1 MGVGVR
7 GKGAGRRRKKT
18 GLRTRKG
25 TESCV
30 ARRRGAGGLEG
41 EREPSEEGQSAPGSE
56 SRKSKSKVLLYRN
69 DAEAAISALS
79 KGFRSAEIQLCAIIA
94 AILLARAHMKHDID
108 GHFFHVP
115 GQGLLA
121 ATLSRG
127 TVAGCTAQA
136 QAA

>member
-1 MGVGVR
+1 MC
-7 GKGAGRRRKKT
+7 
-18 GLRTRKG
+18 G
-25 TESCV
+25 TE
-30 ARRRGAGGLEG
+30 AGAGGLEG

-79 KGFRSAEIQLCAIIA
+79 KGFRSA
-94 AILLARAHMKHDID
+94 RAHMKHDID

-127 TVAGCTAQA
+127 TVSGCTARA